1 MLRHTISHARLMRV
15 STDRVQA
22 ALQSS
27 DNHEQLVAR
36 RILENPDVWTQW
48 EREHSALMRQLAN
61 CGVRRAQ
68 VAALKH
74 ANFRL
79 LHGKALFQY
88 LRRNG
93 VRGSGRAQ
101 VLEYFRPGRNYANAV
116 IAEHGVYLRKACSY
130 LCTSHVGIEEVED
143 PMFLDPMQRYEEL
156 YTEYFGLYCG
166 VLLGTPGGVAQ
177 GALLP
182 LLKTQLNEYRW
193 AILDP
198 RRAQPW
204 LRREAEIRVPTG
216 DTQRLPA
223 LKLPPKAREPAPP
236 KSREYFG
243 DEELLSPKALVSV
256 PSVKAASTDKSKFP

>member
-1 MLRHTISHARLMRV
+1 MRV
-15 STDRVQA
+15 STDRVQT
-22 ALQSS
+22 ALSSS
-27 DNHEQLVAR
+27 DINEQMVAR
-36 RILENPDVWTQW
+36 RILENPSVWSQW
-48 EREHSALMRQLAN
+48 EKEHSGLMRQLAN

-79 LHGKALFQY
+79 LHGKALFQH
-88 LRRNG
+88 LRRNL
-93 VRGSGRAQ
+93 VRGSDRAR
-101 VLEYFRPGRNYANAV
+101 VLEYFRPGRNYPNAV
-116 IAEHGVYLRKACSY
+116 VAEHGVYLRKACSY
-130 LCTSHVGIEEVED
+130 LCTSHVGTDVVED

-156 YTEYFGLYCG
+156 YAEYFSLYCG
-166 VLLGTPGGVAQ
+166 VLLGTPSGVAQ

-182 LLKTQLNEYRW
+182 LLKLQLNEYRW

-216 DTQRLPA
+216 DTQRLPTLGSHPKSREA
-223 LKLPPKAREPAPP
+223 APPKAREPAPP

-243 DEELLSPKALVSV
+243 EDTLS
-256 PSVKAASTDKSKFP
+256 